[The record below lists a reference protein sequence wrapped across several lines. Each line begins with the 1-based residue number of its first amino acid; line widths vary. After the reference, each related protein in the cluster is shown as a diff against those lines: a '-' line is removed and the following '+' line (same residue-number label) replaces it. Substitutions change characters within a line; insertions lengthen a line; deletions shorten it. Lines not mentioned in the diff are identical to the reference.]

1 MERAQAPGTL
11 PSRRVFHLP
20 LSRQRAFHSAPLENS
35 AAPTPA
41 RSPLGLIFLT
51 LFIDMLGFGIVIP
64 VLPLYAEGTIKASPA
79 QLAWIVGIYSLLQ
92 LVCAPLF
99 GKLSDRIGRK
109 PVLVVSILGTAV
121 GFVVL
126 GAATTVWMLI
136 LGRIIDGA
144 SGGNIST
151 AMACIAD
158 VTTKENRSRNMG
170 LVGAAF
176 GLGFML
182 GPAIGGVLSKHFN
195 LATPFYFAA
204 GLALLN
210 ALLVWLRLPETLT
223 AESRARAKE
232 RATVGEVFHGGRAG
246 MITAILASQ
255 LAAVTGFSI
264 MTALFAL
271 YCEKRFG
278 YDTAQVGYILAYVGL
293 LGVLFQGGLLRRL
306 LKKPIE
312 KELAVIGA
320 VVLALSMAALPF
332 THTLGVLL
340 VVCFGI
346 SLGNS
351 FVTPTLNGLASRST
365 DAHCQGRL
373 LGLMQSAGSLGR
385 FLGPMV
391 GFGLVS
397 LDGAADYARTSFFV
411 SAAILALALFFIL
424 LVRPE
429 RGGPVA
435 EAIPGT

>member
-1 MERAQAPGTL
+1 MSQ
-11 PSRRVFHLP
+11 SK
-20 LSRQRAFHSAPLENS
+20 
-35 AAPTPA
+35 
-41 RSPLGLIFLT
+41 SPLGLIFLT
-51 LFIDMLGFGIVIP
+51 LFIDMVGFGIVIP
-64 VLPLYAEGTIKASPA
+64 VLPLYAEGSHIGATKF
-79 QLAWIVGIYSLLQ
+79 QLAAILGIYSLLQ
-92 LVCAPLF
+92 LICSPLF
-99 GKLSDRIGRK
+99 GKWSDRVGRK
-109 PVLVVSILGTAV
+109 PVLVVSILGTAI
-121 GFVVL
+121 GFVIL
-126 GAATTVWMLI
+126 GAANTVWMLV

-176 GLGFML
+176 GLGFMI
-182 GPAIGGVLSKHFN
+182 GPALGGVLSKHFT

-223 AESRARAKE
+223 AESRE
-232 RATVGEVFHGGRAG
+232 RARHRATIGEVFHGGRAG
-246 MITAILASQ
+246 MIAAILASQ
-255 LAAVTGFSI
+255 LASVTGFSI

-278 YDTAQVGYILAYVGL
+278 YDTARVGYLLAYVGL
-293 LGVLFQGGLLRRL
+293 LGVVFQGGLLRRL

-312 KELAVIGA
+312 KQLAVIGA
-320 VVLALSMAALPF
+320 AVLALSMAALPF
-332 THTLGVLL
+332 THSLGVLM

-351 FVTPTLNGLASRST
+351 FVTPTMNGLASRTT

-385 FLGPMV
+385 FLGPII
-391 GFGLVS
+391 GFALVAQNA
-397 LDGAADYARTSFFV
+397 GADYGRASFFA
-411 SAAILALALFFIL
+411 SAAILTLAMICIL
-424 LVRPE
+424 LVAPA
-429 RGGPVA
+429 PQPAAVPD
-435 EAIPGT
+435 AIPEG

>member
-1 MERAQAPGTL
+1 
-11 PSRRVFHLP
+11 
-20 LSRQRAFHSAPLENS
+20 
-35 AAPTPA
+35 
-41 RSPLGLIFLT
+41 
-51 LFIDMLGFGIVIP
+51 
-64 VLPLYAEGTIKASPA
+64 
-79 QLAWIVGIYSLLQ
+79 
-92 LVCAPLF
+92 VCAPLF
-99 GKLSDRIGRK
+99 GKWSDRIGRK

-136 LGRIIDGA
+136 LGRILDGA

-158 VTTKENRSRNMG
+158 VTTKETRSRNMG

-182 GPAIGGVLSKHFN
+182 GPAIGGVLSKHFG

-223 AESRARAKE
+223 AESRE
-232 RATVGEVFHGGRAG
+232 RARQRATIGEVFHSGRAG
-246 MITAILASQ
+246 MISAILASQ
-255 LAAVTGFSI
+255 LASVTGFSI

-385 FLGPMV
+385 FLGPMI

-397 LDGAADYARTSFFV
+397 LDGVADYARTSFFV
-411 SAAILALALFFIL
+411 SAAILALAVACIW

-429 RGGPVA
+429 RSGPAA

>member
-1 MERAQAPGTL
+1 M
-11 PSRRVFHLP
+11 
-20 LSRQRAFHSAPLENS
+20 ENS
-35 AAPTPA
+35 AAPTTP

-64 VLPLYAEGTIKASPA
+64 VLPLYAEGSRIGATPA

-99 GKLSDRIGRK
+99 GKWSDRIGRK

-136 LGRIIDGA
+136 LGRILDGA

-158 VTTKENRSRNMG
+158 VTTKETRSRNMG

-182 GPAIGGVLSKHFN
+182 GPAIGGVLSKHFG

-223 AESRARAKE
+223 AESRE
-232 RATVGEVFHGGRAG
+232 RARQRATIGEVFHSGRAG
-246 MITAILASQ
+246 MISAILASQ
-255 LAAVTGFSI
+255 LASVTGFSI

-385 FLGPMV
+385 FLGPMI

-397 LDGAADYARTSFFV
+397 LDGVADYARTSFFV
-411 SAAILALALFFIL
+411 SAAILALAVACIW

-429 RGGPVA
+429 RAGPVA

>member
-1 MERAQAPGTL
+1 M
-11 PSRRVFHLP
+11 
-20 LSRQRAFHSAPLENS
+20 ENS

-64 VLPLYAEGTIKASPA
+64 VLPLYAEGSRIGATPA

-182 GPAIGGVLSKHFN
+182 GPAIGGVLSKHFG

-232 RATVGEVFHGGRAG
+232 RATVGEVFHCGRAG

-411 SAAILALALFFIL
+411 SAAILALAIFFIL

-435 EAIPGT
+435 EAISGT

>member
-1 MERAQAPGTL
+1 MEK
-11 PSRRVFHLP
+11 S
-20 LSRQRAFHSAPLENS
+20 S
-35 AAPTPA
+35 APTPP

-51 LFIDMLGFGIVIP
+51 LFIDMVGFGIVIP
-64 VLPLYAEGTIKASPA
+64 VLPLYAEGSRFGATNS
-79 QLAWIVGIYSLLQ
+79 QLMWIVGIYSLFQ

-99 GKLSDRIGRK
+99 GKWSDRIGRK

-126 GAATTVWMLI
+126 GAANTVWMLV

-176 GLGFML
+176 GLGFMI
-182 GPAIGGVLSKHFN
+182 GPAIGGVLSKHFG
-195 LATPFYFAA
+195 LAVPFYFAA

-210 ALLVWLRLPETLT
+210 AVLVWLRLPETLT
-223 AESRARAKE
+223 AASRERARQ
-232 RATVGEVFHGGRAG
+232 RATIGEVFHGGRAG
-246 MITAILASQ
+246 MIAAILASQ
-255 LAAVTGFSI
+255 LASVTGFSI

-271 YCEKRFG
+271 SCEKRFG
-278 YDTAQVGYILAYVGL
+278 YDTAQVGYLLAYVGV
-293 LGVLFQGGLLRRL
+293 LGVIFQGGLLRRL

-312 KELAVIGA
+312 KQLAVIGA
-320 VVLALSMAALPF
+320 AVLALSMAALPF
-332 THTLGVLL
+332 THTLGGLM

-351 FVTPTLNGLASRST
+351 FVTPTLNGLASRTT

-385 FLGPMV
+385 FLGPMI
-391 GFGLVS
+391 GFGLVA
-397 LDGAADYARTSFFV
+397 LDPAGQYARTSFFA
-411 SAAILALALFFIL
+411 SAAILVLALVCIL
-424 LVRPE
+424 LVSPAKAE
-429 RGGPVA
+429 HVA
-435 EAIPGT
+435 DAIPET

>member
-1 MERAQAPGTL
+1 
-11 PSRRVFHLP
+11 
-20 LSRQRAFHSAPLENS
+20 
-35 AAPTPA
+35 
-41 RSPLGLIFLT
+41 
-51 LFIDMLGFGIVIP
+51 MLGFGIVIP
-64 VLPLYAEGTIKASPA
+64 VLPLYAEGEGAIKASDA

-182 GPAIGGVLSKHFN
+182 GPAIGGVLSKHFG

-411 SAAILALALFFIL
+411 SAAILALAIFFIL

>member
-1 MERAQAPGTL
+1 
-11 PSRRVFHLP
+11 
-20 LSRQRAFHSAPLENS
+20 
-35 AAPTPA
+35 
-41 RSPLGLIFLT
+41 
-51 LFIDMLGFGIVIP
+51 
-64 VLPLYAEGTIKASPA
+64 
-79 QLAWIVGIYSLLQ
+79 
-92 LVCAPLF
+92 
-99 GKLSDRIGRK
+99 
-109 PVLVVSILGTAV
+109 
-121 GFVVL
+121 
-126 GAATTVWMLI
+126 
-136 LGRIIDGA
+136 
-144 SGGNIST
+144 
-151 AMACIAD
+151 
-158 VTTKENRSRNMG
+158 
-170 LVGAAF
+170 
-176 GLGFML
+176 
-182 GPAIGGVLSKHFN
+182 
-195 LATPFYFAA
+195 
-204 GLALLN
+204 
-210 ALLVWLRLPETLT
+210 
-223 AESRARAKE
+223 
-232 RATVGEVFHGGRAG
+232 
-246 MITAILASQ
+246 
-255 LAAVTGFSI
+255 

-312 KELAVIGA
+312 KELALIGA

-385 FLGPMV
+385 FLGPMI

-397 LDGAADYARTSFFV
+397 LDGVADYARTSFFV
-411 SAAILALALFFIL
+411 SAAILALAVACIW

-429 RGGPVA
+429 RSGPAA

>member
-1 MERAQAPGTL
+1 
-11 PSRRVFHLP
+11 
-20 LSRQRAFHSAPLENS
+20 
-35 AAPTPA
+35 
-41 RSPLGLIFLT
+41 
-51 LFIDMLGFGIVIP
+51 MLGFGIVIP
-64 VLPLYAEGTIKASPA
+64 VLPLYAEGSRIGATETE
-79 QLAWIVGIYSLLQ
+79 LAWIVGIYSLLQ

-99 GKLSDRIGRK
+99 GKWSDRIGRK
-109 PVLVVSILGTAV
+109 PVLVVSIIGTAV
-121 GFVVL
+121 GFVIL
-126 GAATTVWMLI
+126 GAANTVWMLI

-182 GPAIGGVLSKHFN
+182 GPAIGGVLSKHFG

-223 AESRARAKE
+223 AESRVRAGQ
-232 RATVGEVFHGGRAG
+232 RATIGEVFHGGQAR
-246 MITAILASQ
+246 MIAAILASQ
-255 LAAVTGFSI
+255 VASVTGFSI

-271 YCEKRFG
+271 YCEKRFR
-278 YDTAQVGYILAYVGL
+278 YDAAQVGYILAYVGL

-312 KELAVIGA
+312 KQLAVIGS

-332 THTLGVLL
+332 THSLGVLL

-385 FLGPMV
+385 FLGPMI
-391 GFGLVS
+391 GFGLIREINP
-397 LDGAADYARTSFFV
+397 ADYARTAFFA
-411 SAAILALALFFIL
+411 SAGILALATVCIL
-424 LVRPE
+424 LVAPGKPASPE
-429 RGGPVA
+429 G
-435 EAIPGT
+435 ELIPEG

>member
-1 MERAQAPGTL
+1 MEKT
-11 PSRRVFHLP
+11 
-20 LSRQRAFHSAPLENS
+20 SAPN
-35 AAPTPA
+35 PP

-51 LFIDMLGFGIVIP
+51 LFIDMVGFGIVIP
-64 VLPLYAEGTIKASPA
+64 VLPLYAEGSRIGATNA
-79 QLAWIVGIYSLLQ
+79 QLMWIVGIYSLLQ
-92 LVCAPLF
+92 LVCSPLF
-99 GKLSDRIGRK
+99 GKWSDRIGRK

-126 GAATTVWMLI
+126 GAANTVWMLV

-182 GPAIGGVLSKHFN
+182 GPAIGGVLSKHFG
-195 LATPFYFAA
+195 LAIPFYFAA

-223 AESRARAKE
+223 AESRE
-232 RATVGEVFHGGRAG
+232 RARQRATIGEVFHGGRAG
-246 MITAILASQ
+246 MIAAILASQ
-255 LAAVTGFSI
+255 LASVTGFTI

-278 YDTAQVGYILAYVGL
+278 YDTAQVGYLLAYVGL
-293 LGVLFQGGLLRRL
+293 LGVVFQGGLLRRL

-312 KELAVIGA
+312 KQLAVIGA
-320 VVLALSMAALPF
+320 AVLALSMAALPF
-332 THTLGVLL
+332 THTLGVLM

-351 FVTPTLNGLASRST
+351 FVTPTLNGLASRTT

-385 FLGPMV
+385 FLGPMI
-391 GFGLVS
+391 GFALVAQNA
-397 LDGAADYARTSFFV
+397 AADYARTSFFA
-411 SAAILALALFFIL
+411 SAAILALALICIL
-424 LVRPE
+424 LVSPA
-429 RGGPVA
+429 PQPAAVPD
-435 EAIPGT
+435 AIPEG

>member
-1 MERAQAPGTL
+1 M
-11 PSRRVFHLP
+11 
-20 LSRQRAFHSAPLENS
+20 ENS

-64 VLPLYAEGTIKASPA
+64 VLPLYAEGSRIGATPA

-182 GPAIGGVLSKHFN
+182 GPAIGGVLSKHFD

-411 SAAILALALFFIL
+411 SAAILALAIFFIL

>member
-1 MERAQAPGTL
+1 MENTT
-11 PSRRVFHLP
+11 
-20 LSRQRAFHSAPLENS
+20 
-35 AAPTPA
+35 APTPA

-64 VLPLYAEGTIKASPA
+64 VLPLYAEGSRIGATPG

-99 GKLSDRIGRK
+99 GKWSDRIGRK
-109 PVLVVSILGTAV
+109 PVLVISILGTAV

-136 LGRIIDGA
+136 LGRILDGA

-176 GLGFML
+176 GLGFMM
-182 GPAIGGVLSKHFN
+182 GPAIGGVLSKHFG

-204 GLALLN
+204 GLALVN

-223 AESRARAKE
+223 AASRERAKQ
-232 RATVGEVFHGGRAG
+232 RATIGEVFHGGRAG

-255 LAAVTGFSI
+255 LASVTGFSI

-278 YDTAQVGYILAYVGL
+278 YDTAKVGYLFAYVGL
-293 LGVLFQGGLLRRL
+293 LGVIFQGGLLRRL

-312 KELAVIGA
+312 KELAVIGS
-320 VVLALSMAALPF
+320 VVLACSMATLPF
-332 THTLGVLL
+332 THSLPLL
-340 VVCFGI
+340 MVVCFGI

-385 FLGPMV
+385 FLGPMI
-391 GFGLVS
+391 GFGLIF
-397 LDGAADYARTSFFV
+397 LDPVRDYARTAFFA
-411 SAAILALALFFIL
+411 SAGILALATVCIV
-424 LVRPE
+424 LVAPPAPAAVEPE
-429 RGGPVA
+429 V
-435 EAIPGT
+435 IPEG

>member
-1 MERAQAPGTL
+1 
-11 PSRRVFHLP
+11 
-20 LSRQRAFHSAPLENS
+20 LENS

-64 VLPLYAEGTIKASPA
+64 VLPVYAEGTIKASPA

-411 SAAILALALFFIL
+411 SAAILALAIFFIL

>member
-1 MERAQAPGTL
+1 M
-11 PSRRVFHLP
+11 
-20 LSRQRAFHSAPLENS
+20 ENS
-35 AAPTPA
+35 AAPTAP

-64 VLPLYAEGTIKASPA
+64 VLPLYAEGSRIGATPA

-99 GKLSDRIGRK
+99 GKWSDRIGRK

-136 LGRIIDGA
+136 LGRILDGA

-158 VTTKENRSRNMG
+158 VTTKETRSRNMG

-182 GPAIGGVLSKHFN
+182 GPAIGGVLSKHFG

-223 AESRARAKE
+223 AESRE
-232 RATVGEVFHGGRAG
+232 RARQRATIGEVFHSGRAG
-246 MITAILASQ
+246 MISAILASQ
-255 LAAVTGFSI
+255 LASVTGFSI

-385 FLGPMV
+385 FLGPMI

-397 LDGAADYARTSFFV
+397 LDGVADYARTSFFV
-411 SAAILALALFFIL
+411 SAAILALAVACIW

-429 RGGPVA
+429 RSGPAA

>member
-1 MERAQAPGTL
+1 MEKT
-11 PSRRVFHLP
+11 
-20 LSRQRAFHSAPLENS
+20 SAPI
-35 AAPTPA
+35 PPQ
-41 RSPLGLIFLT
+41 SPLGLIFLT
-51 LFIDMLGFGIVIP
+51 LFIDMVGFGIVIP
-64 VLPLYAEGTIKASPA
+64 VLPLYAEGSRIGATNA
-79 QLAWIVGIYSLLQ
+79 QLMWIVGIYSLLQ
-92 LVCAPLF
+92 LVCSPLF
-99 GKLSDRIGRK
+99 GKWSDRIGRK
-109 PVLVVSILGTAV
+109 PVLVVSIIGTAI
-121 GFVVL
+121 GFVIL
-126 GAATTVWMLI
+126 GAANTVWMLV

-182 GPAIGGVLSKHFN
+182 GPAIGGVLSKHFG

-223 AESRARAKE
+223 AASRERARQ
-232 RATVGEVFHGGRAG
+232 RATIGEVFHGGRAG
-246 MITAILASQ
+246 MIAAILASQ
-255 LAAVTGFSI
+255 LASVTGFSI

-271 YCEKRFG
+271 YCKERFH
-278 YDTAQVGYILAYVGL
+278 YDAEHVGYLLAYVGL

-312 KELAVIGA
+312 KQLAVIGA
-320 VVLALSMAALPF
+320 AVLALSMAALPF
-332 THTLGVLL
+332 THTLGVLM

-351 FVTPTLNGLASRST
+351 FVTPTLNGLASRTT

-385 FLGPMV
+385 FLGPMI
-391 GFGLVS
+391 GFALVAQNT
-397 LDGAADYARTSFFV
+397 AADYARTAFFA
-411 SAAILALALFFIL
+411 SAAILTLALICIL
-424 LVRPE
+424 LVSPA
-429 RGGPVA
+429 PQPTAVPD
-435 EAIPGT
+435 AIPEG

>member
-1 MERAQAPGTL
+1 METT
-11 PSRRVFHLP
+11 V
-20 LSRQRAFHSAPLENS
+20 
-35 AAPTPA
+35 APTPA

-64 VLPLYAEGTIKASPA
+64 VLPLYAEGSRIGATPT
-79 QLAWIVGIYSLLQ
+79 QLSWIVGIYSLLQ
-92 LVCAPLF
+92 LVCSPLF
-99 GKLSDRIGRK
+99 GKWSDRIGRK
-109 PVLVVSILGTAV
+109 PVLVVSILGTAA

-126 GAATTVWMLI
+126 GAANTVWMLI

-176 GLGFML
+176 GLGFMI
-182 GPAIGGVLSKHFN
+182 GPAIGGVLSKHFG
-195 LATPFYFAA
+195 LATPFYFSAA
-204 GLALLN
+204 LALLN

-223 AESRARAKE
+223 AESRERAKN
-232 RATVGEVFHGGRAG
+232 RATIGEVFHGGRTG
-246 MITAILASQ
+246 MIAAILASQ
-255 LAAVTGFSI
+255 LASVTGFSI
-264 MTALFAL
+264 MTSLFAL
-271 YCEKRFG
+271 YCEKRFD
-278 YDTAQVGYILAYVGL
+278 YDTAKVGYLFAYVGL

-332 THTLGVLL
+332 TRSLGVLM

-385 FLGPMV
+385 FLGPQI
-391 GFGLVS
+391 GFGLIL
-397 LDGAADYARTSFFV
+397 LDPATDYARTAFFA
-411 SAAILALALFFIL
+411 SAGILTLATVCIL
-424 LVRPE
+424 LVSPTSAATAD
-429 RGGPVA
+429 P
-435 EAIPGT
+435 EAIPEG